1 MAQINIPT
9 SGIWSSIASAL
20 NTMFSALFGRTGY
33 ATYNDTQYPV
43 GSPLV
48 VAEGATVALPNNSL
62 GNLIDQLPA
71 GVTELYNGTRLVSDD
86 NRAAYVIRISFTA
99 SNSSQTGSY
108 ELTADISA
116 AGDGSN
122 PILLR
127 SSSFI
132 RGANNPQPIS
142 YSELYFSRETFVANG
157 ALIRFTSLAGITSI
171 YNVVY
176 VIAKIHKG
184 RV

>member
-9 SGIWSSIASAL
+9 SGVWATIAAAL
-20 NTMFSALFGRTGY
+20 NTMFSELFGRTGY
-33 ATYNDTQYPV
+33 VTYNDTQYTV

-48 VAEGATVALPNNSL
+48 IAEGVTVALPNNSL
-62 GNLIDQLPA
+62 GNLVDQLPT
-71 GVTELYNGTRLVSDD
+71 GVTALYNGTRLVSND
-86 NRAAYVIRISFTA
+86 NRAAYMIRISFTA

-108 ELTADISA
+108 ELTVDISA

-122 PILLR
+122 PILSR
-127 SSSFI
+127 SGSFI

-142 YSELYFSRETFVANG
+142 YSELYFSRETFVTNG

-184 RV
+184 RI